1 MKKKNQF
8 FFNDFYLYGYWLI
21 VWMFEY
27 FYPTRNFLKDSK
39 LLKFVVYE
47 TDVFYRKG

>member
-1 MKKKNQF
+1 MKKKNQI

-21 VWMFEY
+21 VWIFEY
-27 FYPTRNFLKDSK
+27 FYPTMDTDSK

-47 TDVFYRKG
+47 TDIFYRRG